1 MPSRQI
7 FSAIVYVPR
16 TGCQWKALP
25 RESVR
30 ANAERLH
37 FRRRRMAGFFLRLGQ
52 AGLAEMDI
60 ANGWFFDAVQR
71 KKPPRTST

>member
-1 MPSRQI
+1 
-7 FSAIVYVPR
+7 
-16 TGCQWKALP
+16 
-25 RESVR
+25 
-30 ANAERLH
+30 
-37 FRRRRMAGFFLRLGQ
+37 MAGFFLRLGQ